1 MIITTP
7 IYFVRIEGDLKN
19 IISELPDII
28 IATYEEHLNKTYAI
42 LKATNDNYTKE
53 VTKYFYKLHEDLEKH
68 KKKYKKEQVD
78 VKYSREGIHFKV
90 KHEL

>member
-19 IISELPDII
+19 IVSELPDII

-42 LKATNDNYTKE
+42 LKATDDNHTKE
-53 VTKYFYKLHEDLEKH
+53 VIKYFYRLHEDLEKH
-68 KKKYKKEQVD
+68 KKKYKKEQVE
-78 VKYSREGIHFKV
+78 VKYSREGINFKINN
-90 KHEL
+90 